1 MMKARADAKP
11 GWVLVVDDHDDG
23 RELLTEFLAS
33 RGLVVESCASA
44 EEALERVAAKGAPGV
59 VITDLTLGS
68 MSGTELARR
77 LRQGNDTAATPILA
91 VTGHVHVDDPEQ
103 LFAQIFAKPVPLA
116 ELTEAVDRALAA

>member
-1 MMKARADAKP
+1 MKAPNDDKR

-23 RELLTEFLAS
+23 RELLAELLSA

-44 EEALERVAAKGAPGV
+44 EEALERVACKGAPGV
-59 VITDLTLGS
+59 VITDLTLGA

-103 LFAQIFAKPVPLA
+103 LFARVFAKPVPLS